1 MAAAPSQALER
12 GNRRCNSSREKVG
25 EVACPKFGLTLPHRA
40 LTRFSIEDEGCVSRG
55 ELSQARYGWV
65 GPPEAG
71 GKN

>member
-1 MAAAPSQALER
+1 MAAAPPRCSKEETVAVIARGRELER
-12 GNRRCNSSREKVG
+12 SRAQSS
-25 EVACPKFGLTLPHRA
+25 ALTLPHRA